1 MVDINQPMRD
11 LMAAVAAELVAND
24 MRLVT
29 AESCTGGMVAAEITA
44 YPGCSDWFEGGFV
57 TYRLSA
63 KEQMIGV
70 KRKTLETFGAVSEPT
85 AREMAE
91 GALAASDAQ
100 ISVSVTGVAGP
111 DGGNLLT
118 PVGTVW
124 FGWAVRNPDPIC
136 LQTSRYEFSG
146 SREEVR
152 VQAVR
157 IALEGVRTALAGPPR

>member
-1 MVDINQPMRD
+1 MRE
-11 LMAAVAAELVAND
+11 LLAAVAEALRVND

-29 AESCTGGMVAAEITA
+29 AESCTGGMIAAEITSF
-44 YPGCSDWFEGGFV
+44 PGCSEWFEGGFV

-63 KEQMIGV
+63 KERMIGV
-70 KRKTLETFGAVSEPT
+70 RRETLDAYGAVSEPT

-91 GALAASDAQ
+91 GALLASDAA

-124 FGWAVRNPDPIC
+124 FGWAVRTPDPLC
-136 LQTSRYEFSG
+136 VQTSRHEFSG
-146 SREEVR
+146 DREEVR
-152 VQAVR
+152 AQAVR
-157 IALEGVRTALAGPPR
+157 IALEGVRRTLAEA